1 MKTLYRKVA
10 VSEKEPIEN
19 STQVFIT
26 DGGIRLSTEF
36 IKDLAEEIKKL
47 ESERKEMEQAEDLP
61 F

>member
-1 MKTLYRKVA
+1 MM
-10 VSEKEPIEN
+10 EIIIN
-19 STQVFIT
+19 
-26 DGGIRLSTEF
+26 GGIRLSTEF